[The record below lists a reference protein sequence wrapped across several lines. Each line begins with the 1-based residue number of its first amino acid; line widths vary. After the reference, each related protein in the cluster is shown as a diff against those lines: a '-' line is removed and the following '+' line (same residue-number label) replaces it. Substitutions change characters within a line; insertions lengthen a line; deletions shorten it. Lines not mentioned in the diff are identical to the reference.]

1 MWTWKPEG
9 LEYFIWILPP
19 NAVGHDLVLQETAQP
34 HSPIACGPRGSGRAN
49 REQAHCVLVAPNQER
64 SSYLPCNTTIS
75 QPIWLHHK
83 PENVHRLFIALSDM
97 RPPDR
102 ICSRSMPTDHGSAV
116 EFVKAAAA
124 AIRTQMNI
132 ATRLTGSELQL
143 RVRIRVVSA
152 CKTYNSRSRT
162 ARQNRALSTSLVLS
176 NWEVMRCILHLST

>member
-64 SSYLPCNTTIS
+64 SSHLPRN
-75 QPIWLHHK
+75 
-83 PENVHRLFIALSDM
+83 
-97 RPPDR
+97 
-102 ICSRSMPTDHGSAV
+102 
-116 EFVKAAAA
+116 
-124 AIRTQMNI
+124 